1 MWWRALNMYFLT
13 ELSQSRNIQAEKEWI
28 LCTGIHIIFTHWCF
42 LIASRLLSAYSHQ
55 DLALCLCCCLGVF
68 TEVIKTQIAT
78 LDVTRGFWMLSCMRL
93 VTVKHL
99 SGHKGRKKID
109 VRYIYT
115 ISPSSTTVVQGL
127 SAFPLQTPVFRLY
140 NSAVLNNFK
149 LKPGV

>member
-1 MWWRALNMYFLT
+1 
-13 ELSQSRNIQAEKEWI
+13 
-28 LCTGIHIIFTHWCF
+28 
-42 LIASRLLSAYSHQ
+42 
-55 DLALCLCCCLGVF
+55 
-68 TEVIKTQIAT
+68 
-78 LDVTRGFWMLSCMRL
+78 MLSCMRL

-99 SGHKGRKKID
+99 CGRKGRKKID